1 MKNICLTFD
10 DGLKSHFEFVR
21 PLLKSNG
28 IKGTFFICIA
38 NPWGNHPLAE
48 ELMTVEEL
56 KIMEEDGFELGN
68 HTHSHPNL
76 TRLNAERIQNEV
88 VNVNNFFKNQG
99 LKKPVSFCYPGY
111 HASVEISEILK
122 KLNFSHARTGY
133 IYDDHPSQHSKD
145 IERPDT
151 SYHPSSTENP
161 LLIKST
167 GIVNDV
173 YGFEDF
179 KRDVEQAPEDS
190 YCIFTFH
197 GFKDKKRA
205 DDFTKIISYIKENNL
220 STFNL
225 KDVPVSYLNNM
236 SDENVMSERW
246 PFRCPVK
253 FVAEAIKDIIADKV
267 VCDVGCAEG
276 DLMKAITP
284 YCKRAIGVEIDQA
297 KFYSAKSK
305 GLEVY
310 HQNILVD
317 APEADIYFLWI
328 EPRAD
333 LEICKFLLESTNKDI
348 TILVNR
354 RKENEW
360 KLGKLGETDQYIA
373 DLLSETIYLSY
384 DEPDN
389 AVPMNSTG
397 TSWNTF
403 PNSGEWVVGVIKN
416 HE

>member
-21 PLLKSNG
+21 PLLKNNG
-28 IKGTFFICIA
+28 IKGTFFICIV
-38 NPWGNHPLAE
+38 NPWGSHPLRE
-48 ELMTVEEL
+48 ELMSVEEL
-56 KIMEEDGFELGN
+56 KLMELDGFELGN
-68 HTHSHPNL
+68 HTKSHLDLRTLKDNKI
-76 TRLNAERIQNEV
+76 ENEV
-88 VNVNNFFKNQG
+88 IAVNDFFEKHR
-99 LKKPVSFCYPGY
+99 LEKPTSFCYPGY
-111 HASVEISEILK
+111 HTSLEISKILK

-133 IYDDHPSQHSKD
+133 VYDDHLSQRSKD
-145 IERPDT
+145 IERPDA

-179 KRDVEQAPEDS
+179 KRDVEEAPEDS

-205 DDFTKIISYIKENNL
+205 DDFIKIIKYIKENNL

-225 KDVPVSYLNNM
+225 KDVPVSCLSEM
-236 SDENVMSERW
+236 SDEDTMSERW
-246 PFRCPVK
+246 PYRCPVK
-253 FVAEAIKDIIADKV
+253 FVTEGIKHIIADKV
-267 VCDVGCAEG
+267 VCDVGCSGG
-276 DLMKAITP
+276 DFLKGITP
-284 YCKRAIGVEIDQA
+284 YCKKAIGVEIEAYKFRIA
-297 KFYSAKSK
+297 KEK

-310 HQNILVD
+310 HQNILTD
-317 APEADIYFLWI
+317 PPEADVYFLWI
-328 EPRAD
+328 EPKID
-333 LEICKFLLESTNKDI
+333 LEICKFLLKSIDKDI

-360 KLGKLGETDQYIA
+360 SLGKLGESDKYLL
-373 DLLSETIYLSY
+373 DLFSEVIYFPYEES
-384 DEPDN
+384 DN
-389 AVPMNSTG
+389 AVPS
-397 TSWNTF
+397 TF
-403 PNSGEWVVGVIKN
+403 PNSGEWAVGIIKN